1 MTDPPTPLPLTPEFY
16 DRADTMRTRTELNDR
31 LAVEVDAATPEAVVD
46 RLSDDLVTDIFGLAA
61 RNGLTDS
68 TDWTTRK

>member
-16 DRADTMRTRTELNDR
+16 DRADTMKPRTELNDR
-31 LAVEVDAATPEAVVD
+31 LVVEVDAATPEAVVD
-46 RLSDDLVTDIFGLAA
+46 RLSDDLVTDIAGLTA

-68 TDWTTRK
+68 PDWTTRK